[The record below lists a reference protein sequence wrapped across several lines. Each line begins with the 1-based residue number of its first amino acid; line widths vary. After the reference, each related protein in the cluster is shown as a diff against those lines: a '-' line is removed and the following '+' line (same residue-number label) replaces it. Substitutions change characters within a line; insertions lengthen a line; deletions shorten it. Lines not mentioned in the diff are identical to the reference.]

1 MFVTATISA
10 AAIRDAAGSS
20 SRTKRTC
27 EVAYHAMKVGHPS
40 GGFHLES
47 DGFTPVEFLNDRLRP
62 NPLSHLS

>member
-1 MFVTATISA
+1 
-10 AAIRDAAGSS
+10 
-20 SRTKRTC
+20 
-27 EVAYHAMKVGHPS
+27 MKVGHPS